1 MIDDKGHGCVQGRG
15 GGMTS
20 LSLPE
25 NVPPP
30 EGGYIVSIIHQVF
43 SLQSSSIYCDISD
56 ASLSCKK
63 CGCCTVYV
71 N

>member
-1 MIDDKGHGCVQGRG
+1 MIDDKGHGCVQGV

-30 EGGYIVSIIHQVF
+30 EGGYIVSIIHQV
-43 SLQSSSIYCDISD
+43 
-56 ASLSCKK
+56 
-63 CGCCTVYV
+63 TPNEV
-71 N
+71 